1 MGVMSACRRDPP
13 PPLPTTRDA
22 SITVAIPS
30 NSAPIEPLLYSLTQT
45 RLVRVDQVGQVQPA
59 LVERWVASPD
69 HRTWTLT
76 VRAGVRTHDGTLA
89 TAEDVVA
96 RVRNALRDPMRG
108 PGLWHVTAVDA
119 TSPHEVRIRLSEP
132 SSLLLETLSLVEA
145 LPAGPFMETETET
158 DAETD
163 ADTTADTT
171 ADEPDLHAVVASGED
186 APAIRTIKI
195 RRFETPRAAVAA
207 LLRDE
212 VDVLYEAPTE
222 TRALLRAEGEVHLF
236 PHLKPYVMTLGLNH
250 RHPILR
256 RRDVRLAM
264 NAAID
269 REALISQV
277 AGGVGV
283 PAADMLWHQHWS
295 RPHGGDAALLRVDKV
310 RAGQLLDEGGL
321 RRRTTPDG
329 AVEARFRVACLVLDA
344 PLSLR
349 VAGRLQQAYADIG
362 ITLDLEAV
370 ALPDLVAR
378 LQRGQFDAYVSPV
391 AGGFGMGRPYV
402 DLGTHDHPRLTDHG
416 YTAAAAA
423 AERVR
428 AATTDEMLSR
438 AIHDLHRVLIE
449 DPPGVS
455 LFWEETARAVGRRV
469 EVPADSTG
477 DVLGTLSRW
486 RLRDRAP

>member
-1 MGVMSACRRDPP
+1 MAAMGVMSACRRDP

-30 NSAPIEPLLYSLTQT
+30 ASATIGPLMNSLTQT

-59 LVERWVASPD
+59 LVERWVASRD

-76 VRAGVRTHDGTLA
+76 IRAGVRTHDGTLA

-96 RVRNALRDPMRG
+96 RVRNALRDPTRG

-119 TSPHEVRIRLSEP
+119 TSSHEVRIRLSEP
-132 SSLLLETLSLVEA
+132 SSLLFETLSLVEA
-145 LPAGPFMETETET
+145 LPAGPFMETET
-158 DAETD
+158 DAD
-163 ADTTADTT
+163 GDTTADIE
-171 ADEPDLHAVVASGED
+171 ADEPDLRAVVAPGED
-186 APAIRTIKI
+186 APAIRTIRI

-212 VDVLYEAPTE
+212 VDVLYEVPTE
-222 TRALLRAEGEVHLF
+222 TRAPLESDGDVHLF

-344 PLSLR
+344 PLALR
-349 VAGRLQQAYADIG
+349 VAGRVQQAYADIG

-416 YTAAAAA
+416 YTAAATA